1 MDVNLIILV
10 LLVVGMII
18 FTVMTGKR
26 TNLRNVCTRCSGTGE
41 VNERWP
47 DPDAPNGWH
56 ILNGICPKC
65 KGKGRVAY

>member
-1 MDVNLIILV
+1 MDANIIILV
-10 LLVVGMII
+10 VLVLGMII

-26 TNLRNVCTRCSGTGE
+26 NNLRNVCTRCKGTGE

-47 DPDAPNGWH
+47 DPDKPNGWH
-56 ILNGICPKC
+56 ILDGTCPKC